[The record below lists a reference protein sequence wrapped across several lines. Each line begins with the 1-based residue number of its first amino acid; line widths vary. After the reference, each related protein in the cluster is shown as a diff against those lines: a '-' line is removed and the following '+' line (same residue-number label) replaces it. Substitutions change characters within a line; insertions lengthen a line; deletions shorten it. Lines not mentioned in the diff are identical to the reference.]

1 MTTQQYQILIPET
14 LKMLPCKEKRIF
26 SDVIKLRILTSRDYL
41 GLPEWAL
48 KSIISVFIRDR
59 QREM

>member
-48 KSIISVFIRDR
+48 KSIISVFI
-59 QREM
+59 